1 MSAICHLCGAAA
13 VREHAP
19 YRGLRRVTSDC
30 RPWPAGGALG
40 YCESCGAAQ
49 KLIGPG
55 WRDEIK
61 QIYDGY
67 AIYHQGAGAE
77 QAVFDQTSGAAQAR
91 SDRLIGR
98 LAEAIDFP
106 EHGRALD
113 IGCGNGAFLRA
124 FARMRSQWTLIGT
137 EVSDRNRVAVE
148 TIPQL
153 QRFHIGDFDSLDGTF
168 DFVSLVHVL
177 EHVESPVTFLGRL
190 RSRIAERGRVFIE
203 VPFYRDNPFDLLI
216 ADHATHFTPA
226 VLTCVL
232 QAAGFT
238 VDTIA
243 IDWVAKEIS
252 AVAHVGGM
260 AVPLCGGSEDEFE
273 RLGAC
278 VRWLEGIA
286 KNARAIAAGGRF
298 GIFGTSIAGVW
309 LYGEVDGRVDFFL
322 DEDKN
327 RVGAQLFDRP
337 ILRPQD
343 RPPANLFI
351 ALAPAVARDVASRLA
366 ADGRGGAV
374 LSPAPLEKP

>member
-13 VREHAP
+13 VREYAP
-19 YRGLRRVTSDC
+19 YRKLRRVTSDC
-30 RPWPAGGALG
+30 QPWPAGGALG
-40 YCESCGAAQ
+40 YCDSCGATQ
-49 KLIGPG
+49 KVIGPG
-55 WRDEIK
+55 WHAEVKR
-61 QIYDGY
+61 IYDEY

-77 QAVFDQTSGAAQAR
+77 QAVFDQASGTAQAR
-91 SDRLIGR
+91 SDRLVAR
-98 LAEAIDFP
+98 LAEAVAFP

-124 FARMRSQWTLIGT
+124 FARARPQWTLTGT
-137 EVSDRNRVAVE
+137 EMTDRNRGAVE
-148 TIPQL
+148 TIQQL
-153 QRFHIGDFDSLDGTF
+153 QRFHVGDFDTLDGTF
-168 DFVSLVHVL
+168 DLVSLVHVL

-190 RSRIAERGRVFIE
+190 RARIAEGGRLFIE
-203 VPFYRDNPFDLLI
+203 VPFYHDNPFDLLI

-232 QAAGFT
+232 QAAGFS

-260 AVPLCGGSEDEFE
+260 AVPLCTGSEDGYE
-273 RLGAC
+273 RMCAC
-278 VRWLEGIA
+278 VHWLEGIA
-286 KNARAIAAGGRF
+286 NNARAIAAGGTF

-322 DEDKN
+322 DEDAN
-327 RVGAQLFDRP
+327 RAGSTLFERP
-337 ILRPQD
+337 ILHPQD
-343 RPPANLFI
+343 RPEANLFI
-351 ALAPAVARDVASRLA
+351 ALAPAVAREVAGRLA

-374 LSPAPLEKP
+374 LSPAPLN

>member
-13 VREHAP
+13 VREYEP
-19 YRGLRRVTSDC
+19 YRKLRRVTSDC
-30 RPWPAGGALG
+30 QPWPAGGTLG
-40 YCESCGAAQ
+40 YCDACGTTQ

-55 WRDEIK
+55 WRAEAK
-61 QIYDGY
+61 RIYEEY

-77 QAVFDQTSGAAQAR
+77 QSVFDQASGTAQAR
-91 SDRLIGR
+91 SDRLVAR
-98 LAEAIDFP
+98 LAEAVDIA

-124 FARMRSQWTLIGT
+124 FARLRPQWTLIGT
-137 EVSDRNRVAVE
+137 ETSERNRAAVE
-148 TIPQL
+148 TILQL
-153 QRFHIGDFDSLDGTF
+153 QRFHVGDFDALEGTF

-177 EHVESPVTFLGRL
+177 EHVESPVTFLGRVRARL
-190 RSRIAERGRVFIE
+190 ADGGRLFIE
-203 VPFYRDNPFDLLI
+203 VPFFHDNPFDLLI

-226 VLTCVL
+226 ALRCVL

-252 AVAHVGGM
+252 AVAHAGGM
-260 AVPLCGGSEDEFE
+260 AVPLCSGSDDEFD

-278 VRWLEGIA
+278 VRWLEGLA
-286 KNARAIAAGGRF
+286 NNARAVAAGGPF

-309 LYGEVDGRVDFFL
+309 LYGEVDGKVDFFL
-322 DEDKN
+322 DEDAN
-327 RVGAQLFDRP
+327 RVGATLFQRP

-343 RPPANLFI
+343 RPQANLLV
-351 ALAPAVARDVASRLA
+351 ALAPAVARGVASRLA
-366 ADGRGGAV
+366 ADGHGGAV
-374 LSPAPLEKP
+374 LSPAPLD